1 MDIIRMSRDYVHGK
15 IVEPSVM
22 YGAEKQDQGT
32 SIFEV
37 LLNGQSP

>member
-1 MDIIRMSRDYVHGK
+1 MTGSNV
-15 IVEPSVM
+15 VCTVM